1 MDNLKVENIGKH
13 YLSQWLFRNI
23 SFSLNTG
30 ESIAITGHNGSGKS
44 TLLQI
49 VYGLVQQSEGS
60 VFFNERSIEKPEF
73 VFSMTT
79 PSLELPM
86 DFSMNDIL
94 KLYQSLNKI
103 SIESEA
109 FGLQSMFSNKQMK
122 QPLKN
127 FSSGMLQRFKTAL
140 CLYSDSPVLL
150 LDEPLTNM
158 DSNGEKW
165 YQNCVNEIKKNK
177 IILFAGN
184 QKNEIELATNL
195 IEIV

>member
-1 MDNLKVENIGKH
+1 MSMAEKMLRERLSEIEEENRI
-13 YLSQWLFRNI
+13 N
-23 SFSLNTG
+23 
-30 ESIAITGHNGSGKS
+30 
-44 TLLQI
+44 
-49 VYGLVQQSEGS
+49 
-60 VFFNERSIEKPEF
+60 IEKF
-73 VFSMTT
+73 
-79 PSLELPM
+79 
-86 DFSMNDIL
+86 MNDIL

-109 FGLQSMFSNKQMK
+109 FGMQSMFSKKQMK

>member
-49 VYGLVQQSEGS
+49 VYGLVQQSEGA
-60 VFFNERSIEKPEF
+60 VFFNERSIEKPEL
-73 VFSMTT
+73 VFSVTT

-103 SIESEA
+103 SMDSDV

-140 CLYSDSPVLL
+140 CLYSDSPILL
-150 LDEPLTNM
+150 LDEPLSNM

-165 YQNCVNEIKKNK
+165 YQNCINEIKENK